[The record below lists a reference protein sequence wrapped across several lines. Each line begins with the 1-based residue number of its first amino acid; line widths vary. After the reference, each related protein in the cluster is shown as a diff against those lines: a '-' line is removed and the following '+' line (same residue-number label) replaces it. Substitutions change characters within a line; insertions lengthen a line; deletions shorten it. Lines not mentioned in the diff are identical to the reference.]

1 MVVFFF
7 PPMISKS
14 GWQFCKFRKCGLIWA
29 DPLYVLKKRV
39 MTKFAHLA
47 QKSKSLA
54 LNLTLKN
61 IL

>member
-1 MVVFFF
+1 MT
-7 PPMISKS
+7 SKS
-14 GWQFCKFRKCGLIWA
+14 GLQFCKFRKRGLIWA

-54 LNLTLKN
+54 LNLTLKR